1 MINEKEGA
9 QSYRTYVHSKSDHDI
24 QFQFEGEDG
33 VSGAEALWAAK
44 MLQAQAH
51 VEMKL
56 GRGYYCQP
64 CTGGPIIGPFPPIS
78 NSNIHLTRSPT
89 ASTRYLST
97 SACIEIFLNL
107 TVCRA
112 DKHRLWLMTSCTCNC

>member
-1 MINEKEGA
+1 
-9 QSYRTYVHSKSDHDI
+9 VHSKLDHDI

-44 MLQAQAH
+44 MLKAQAH
-51 VEMKL
+51 VKMKL

-78 NSNIHLTRSPT
+78 NSNIPFTRSPT

-97 SACIEIFLNL
+97 L
-107 TVCRA
+107 RA
-112 DKHRLWLMTSCTCNC
+112 